1 MLNKEEIKD
10 AEINKAVIDRIPL
23 TERNAFQSC
32 LLKLMGAEHGKPQLQ
47 IELSENFGETI
58 SDIIDNT
65 KGADNELIRG
75 LIMSHKYDEA
85 AEIVDGI
92 LKREVYN

>member
-1 MLNKEEIKD
+1 MLNKE
-10 AEINKAVIDRIPL
+10 EINKAVIDRIPL
-23 TERNAFQSC
+23 TERNAFQVC
-32 LLKLMGAEHGKPQLQ
+32 LLKLMGAEHGKPELQ
-47 IELSENFGETI
+47 IELSEKFAKTI
-58 SDIIDNT
+58 SNIIDNT
-65 KGADNELIRG
+65 SRTDNELIRG